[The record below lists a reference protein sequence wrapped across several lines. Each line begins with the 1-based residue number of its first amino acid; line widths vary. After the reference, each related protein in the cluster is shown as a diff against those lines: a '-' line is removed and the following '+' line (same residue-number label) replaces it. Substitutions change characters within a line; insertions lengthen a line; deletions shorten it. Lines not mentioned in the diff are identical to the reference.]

1 MEWRNRN
8 VDRRKSHF
16 VYSCE
21 RGRALMR
28 WWKKVAGL
36 ATRWLG
42 SLAGG
47 DGIARSLFDWGS
59 VSYQDLLLLLLVGDL
74 LCSIATVWLY
84 LIYSCLS

>member
-1 MEWRNRN
+1 MDWWCGRLMEWRDRN
-8 VDRRKSHF
+8 VDRRKDPF
-16 VYSCE
+16 CVFLLAW
-21 RGRALMR
+21 RALMR

-59 VSYQDLLLLLLVGDL
+59 VSYQDLLLLLLV
-74 LCSIATVWLY
+74 
-84 LIYSCLS
+84 IYCVV